1 MRVPPKVLV
10 CVRARITGICV
21 YMDGAEC
28 WKSEPRLP
36 KGRENVRIPGKGAS
50 REKKRERKK
59 RKRKR
64 EKERERERC
73 ERTRI
78 DRRIYTWRQEELE
91 RQGELYAI
99 GQPAHFLSD
108 AGRTRDGKW

>member
-1 MRVPPKVLV
+1 M
-10 CVRARITGICV
+10 
-21 YMDGAEC
+21 
-28 WKSEPRLP
+28 
-36 KGRENVRIPGKGAS
+36 RIPGKGAS
-50 REKKRERKK
+50 REKKRERKRGK
-59 RKRKR
+59 EKGRKKER
-64 EKERERERC
+64 ERERERERC